1 MTEELTLAALLL
13 LAVATFSSYVATFVH
28 LSTPAPCQAVKMA
41 LEVPGSELVV
51 YGRFHVVKD
60 GGYLYLS
67 CGVKIERW
75 RVLAIERTAGVLTI
89 GTTADGLLYIR

>member
-1 MTEELTLAALLL
+1 MTEELTLAATIL
-13 LAVATFSSYVATFVH
+13 LATAALSSYVAISH

-51 YGRFHVVKD
+51 YGRFHVVEEGK
-60 GGYLYLS
+60 YLYLS

-75 RVLAIERTAGVLTI
+75 RVLAIEKTAGVLTV